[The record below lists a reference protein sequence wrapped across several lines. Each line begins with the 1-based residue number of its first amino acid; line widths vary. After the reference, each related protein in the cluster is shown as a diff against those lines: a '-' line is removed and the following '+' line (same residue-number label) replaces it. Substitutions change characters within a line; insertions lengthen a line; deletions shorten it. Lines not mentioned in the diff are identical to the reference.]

1 MNQSK
6 RSNFIV
12 GMIMVLCAVV
22 FITPFY
28 ICVVMALKTPQE
40 TAVSVIALPQGLML
54 DNFREAIQ
62 RTNFTRSFAN
72 SVFTTALSSASI
84 VLMSAMCGYV
94 LCRNMRKRF
103 YRVMNQI
110 LFFGIMI
117 PFQVIM
123 IPVYRM
129 FKNLSLLNTYQG
141 IILLLIGSSIPYA
154 AFLITGFVKNV
165 PVQLEEAAGIDGCGV
180 WSTFWRIVFPLM
192 KPITSTVGI
201 LHVLWTWNEFNMSFI
216 VLQREEIRTL
226 PIQQYHFFG
235 QFSVNLN
242 LGFASA
248 CLSMIPVILFF
259 AFTQRMLIS
268 GVTAGAIKG

>member
-1 MNQSK
+1 MKKGKCSI
-6 RSNFIV
+6 SAV
-12 GMIMVLCAVV
+12 GVVMAVCALI
-22 FITPFY
+22 FFSPFY

-40 TAVSVIALPQGLML
+40 AAVSIISLPGRLML
-54 DNFREAIQ
+54 DNFVVAIE
-62 RTNFTRSFAN
+62 RSNFIRSFAN
-72 SVFTTALSSASI
+72 SIFITAVTSAGI
-84 VLMSAMCGYV
+84 VLLSAMCAYT
-94 LCRNMRKRF
+94 LNRNRKNRF
-103 YRVMNQI
+103 YTIMNQV

-129 FKNLSLLNTYQG
+129 YKNLSLLNTYPG
-141 IILLLIGSSIPYA
+141 IMLLLIGSSIPYA
-154 AFLITGFVKNV
+154 TYLIKGFVKTV
-165 PVQLEEAAGIDGCGV
+165 PIQLEEAAHIDGCGV
-180 WSTFWRIVFPLM
+180 WRSFWQIIFPLL

-201 LHVLWTWNEFNMSFI
+201 LHVLWMWNEFNMSFI
-216 VLQREEIRTL
+216 VLQREEMRTL

-259 AFTQRMLIS
+259 AFTQRLLIS
-268 GVTAGAIKG
+268 GIASGALKG

>member
-1 MNQSK
+1 MIKAK
-6 RSNFIV
+6 RSNALVAILMIV
-12 GMIMVLCAVV
+12 CGIV
-22 FITPFY
+22 FVSPLY
-28 ICVVMALKTPQE
+28 ICIVMALKTPQE
-40 TAVSVIALPQGLML
+40 TALSVIGLPKSLTL
-54 DNFREAIQ
+54 DNFREAIE
-62 RTNFTRSFAN
+62 RTRFARSFAN
-72 SVFTTALSSASI
+72 SLLVTGVSTVCI

-94 LCRNMRKRF
+94 LCRNRANRF
-103 YRVMNQI
+103 YRAANQL

-129 FKNLSLLNTYQG
+129 FKELSLLNSYEG

-154 AFLITGFVKNV
+154 TFLTTGFVRNV
-165 PVQLEEAAGIDGCGV
+165 PMDLEEAAWIDGCSV
-180 WSTFWRIVFPLM
+180 WGTFWRVVFPLL
-192 KPITSTVGI
+192 KPIVSTVGI
-201 LHVLWTWNEFNMSFI
+201 LHFLWMWNEFSMSFI
-216 VLQREEIRTL
+216 VLQKEAMRTL

-259 AFTQRMLIS
+259 AFTQRLLIQ
-268 GVTAGAIKG
+268 GVTAGAVKG